1 MQSHVASPFAVF
13 ILYSQFKKRAPRA
26 IKEIRA
32 FAKKLMLTE
41 DVRVDAS
48 LNKSVWSQGVRN
60 VPHRIRVR
68 LSRKRNEDEDAG
80 SKLYTL
86 VSVVNVDTFKG
97 QQTKNIEDD
106 E

>member
-1 MQSHVASPFAVF
+1 
-13 ILYSQFKKRAPRA
+13 
-26 IKEIRA
+26 
-32 FAKKLMLTE
+32 MLTE

-68 LSRKRNEDEDAG
+68 LSRKRNEDEDADN
-80 SKLYTL
+80 KLYTL
-86 VSVVNVDTFKG
+86 VSFVTSDQKEIKG
-97 QQTKNIEDD
+97 QSTTHSSD